1 MIAPYLPPQDDDSR
15 FTFREG
21 EPAWVTA
28 SLKFFPAPIY
38 AMCAALGGVLVGAIF
53 LINALIHGEVLLWVV
68 TAVLGIFSL
77 LVTIAS
83 LVRSVYH
90 PNLARETRYAST
102 QGKPTLILVVFLS
115 ASLVWW
121 TALFRLFLEW
131 FKPNGVDPTKRAVAV
146 GVTMA
151 YALVMQ
157 FGGRRLLREHFPRD
171 QPEVLRSVEVTGLQ
185 AVVVFGVI
193 LLVSVFC
200 VWLLV

>member
-1 MIAPYLPPQDDDSR
+1 
-15 FTFREG
+15 
-21 EPAWVTA
+21 
-28 SLKFFPAPIY
+28 
-38 AMCAALGGVLVGAIF
+38 VLVGAIF

-157 FGGRRLLREHFPRD
+157 FGGRRLLREHFPSD